1 MGEHDMETATT
12 SGAAMTNRD
21 TVPTPRDPELER
33 VLQGLLAMLRDGERD
48 RLRARIEAA
57 VAAEARGEADDAARQ
72 LRFVQDLDIL
82 VHVHGPQFMYSRGIA
97 ETLRVGED
105 IVELAYDL
113 QKALK

>member
-12 SGAAMTNRD
+12 PEAAVANRD
-21 TVPTPRDPELER
+21 TASTPRNPELDR

>member
-1 MGEHDMETATT
+1 METATT
-12 SGAAMTNRD
+12 AEAGAANRE
-21 TVPTPRDPELER
+21 TVPTPRNPELDR
-33 VLQGLLAMLRDGERD
+33 VLQGLLAMLRDDERD